1 MKKYLFI
8 CIFFLAFNLSS
19 NEVTFVDV
27 KELNDSSIEVSYKIA
42 KGKLINKIKNNL
54 THIKKINEK
63 K

>member
-27 KELNDSSIEVSYKIA
+27 KELNDSSIEVSYKLDKVSFVRSYALKEPSRIV
-42 KGKLINKIKNNL
+42 LEI
-54 THIKKINEK
+54 
-63 K
+63 